1 MVLALV
7 FCFVLGF
14 NSARAVFCFVL
25 ISSKRYYLGKMK
37 KKFCWGRK
45 FRYVGINL
53 DPETFPILRS
63 CCIYFVIFFSY
74 IFTIFTFAAF
84 FFEIVSERGSSET
97 DRCQSIEHQT
107 KSDVLIFLLLTLL
120 LKFKLFSI
128 FSLYQRTFTTNSSYK
143 LDVSFKKKPVLN
155 QCVVNKFCDRTGLT
169 TPFILTKMKLVIL
182 LLKGL
187 TDQCVYILWEVAIA
201 LMVK

>member
-1 MVLALV
+1 M
-7 FCFVLGF
+7 
-14 NSARAVFCFVL
+14 
-25 ISSKRYYLGKMK
+25 
-37 KKFCWGRK
+37 
-45 FRYVGINL
+45 GINL

-143 LDVSFKKKPVLN
+143 LDVSFKKKTVLN